1 MNSIKRVG
9 YIQGVPKPRAS
20 YSNLTRA
27 GDFIFIAGQV
37 AINPET
43 GEIPV
48 DLKEQLRLVFENV
61 KKLVESEGGTLAD
74 VVKTTAYLA
83 DPSYHEEY
91 DRLYRSYFREGYPA
105 RSTVQARLMHPDFK
119 VEVEAIAYIPQGP
132 RPHSGP

>member
-1 MNSIKRVG
+1 MNRVKRVSHL
-9 YIQGVPKPRAS
+9 QGVPKPRAS

-37 AINPET
+37 AIRPET
-43 GEIPV
+43 GDTPI
-48 DLKEQLRLVFENV
+48 DLKEQLRLVFENI

-91 DRLYRSYFREGYPA
+91 DRLYRSYFSEGYPA

-119 VEVEAIAYIPQGP
+119 VEIEAVAYIPQKPSP
-132 RPHSGP
+132 RSGS